1 MKRLWVVLLLA
12 PHLAAQRVPDSYI
25 VELSGAPVAVE
36 MAKLGRRAAAPDQK
50 AQVRAEQGRMR
61 PAVEERGAKVLD
73 SVQTVANALIVH
85 IPDSEAG
92 QLAAL
97 PGVRRVYPVYLR
109 QLHLDHALPL
119 HSVPDAWR
127 QIGGQDR
134 AGAGVKIGVLDTGID
149 QKHPAFQDPS
159 LPMPAGFPKFS
170 READKDYTTN
180 KVIVAR
186 SYSSDSNPEDHF
198 GHGTAVAMT
207 AAGMPNQGPLALIT
221 GVAPKAYLGNYK
233 IAIGNGQSVSGS
245 AVLKA
250 LDDAVAD
257 GMDVI
262 NLSSGS
268 PLAPRPS
275 DDIEVASIERAVAAG
290 VVVVVSAGNLGPNPN
305 TMSSPASAPS
315 AIAVGGSSNDRM
327 FGTSLTL
334 EGVAPYIALP
344 GSGPN
349 SENPITAPMADVS
362 QLDNDGMACG
372 AFPEG
377 SLTGRIALILRG
389 VCYFEVKLDN
399 AQAAGAVAGVI
410 YTDAERP
417 DIPVM
422 SVGEASLPAMS
433 LSYADGVD
441 IKTRIAASP
450 DLQATLQF
458 SSGTPFA
465 IDPNRLASFS
475 SRGPNPDQG
484 IKPDLVAVG
493 TWLYMA
499 TQKSDPAGD
508 MYDPSGYITESGTS
522 FSAPL
527 VAGAAAVL
535 KAARPGLTAQQYRSL
550 LINSASTFPPASG
563 DPLPVQR
570 AGAGSLNLLA
580 AVSGTATAF
589 PSAVSFGIGDG
600 APDVWREVTISNVGT
615 GADTFSMSA
624 FPVGAGPA
632 PTLFASS
639 LRIDPGKSQTV
650 PVYFTGASLEPGEY
664 QGFLQIQG
672 SAATVPVRI
681 PYWYAVPSGIPQYL
695 TVLSPLE
702 IPASAG
708 VNQRITIVFR
718 VTDASGV
725 ALPDANPTATVVSGG
740 GAASEVF
747 SIDSEVPGAYWVR
760 LTLGPGVGENKFH
773 IGVGDLTP
781 LEILIQGQRTP

>member
-36 MAKLGRRAAAPDQK
+36 MAKLGRRAAASDQK

-61 PAVEERGAKVLD
+61 PAVEERGGEVLD

-170 READKDYTTN
+170 RQADQDYTTN

-186 SYSSDSNPEDHF
+186 SYGSDSNPEDHF

-207 AAGMPNQGPLALIT
+207 AAGMPNQGALALIT

-233 IAIGNGQSVSGS
+233 IALGSGQSVSS
-245 AVLKA
+245 STTLKA

-315 AIAVGGSSNDRM
+315 AIAVGASSNDRM

-372 AFPEG
+372 ALPEG

-417 DIPVM
+417 DILLM

-441 IKTRIAASP
+441 IQKRIAASP

-458 SSGTPFA
+458 KYGTPFA

-475 SRGPNPDQG
+475 SLGPNPDQG

-493 TWLYMA
+493 TWLYLA
-499 TQKSDPAGD
+499 TQSSDPAGE

-527 VAGAAAVL
+527 VAGAAAVV

-550 LINSASTFPPASG
+550 LINSASTFSPASG
-563 DPLPVQR
+563 DPFPVQR

-580 AVSGTATAF
+580 ALTSTVAAF
-589 PSAVSFGIGDG
+589 PTSVSFGIGGGD
-600 APDVWREVTISNVGT
+600 ADVWRDLTIWNLGT
-615 GADTFSMSA
+615 VADTFSISA
-624 FPVGAGPA
+624 APIGAGPA
-632 PTLFASS
+632 PGLSTSILSIEGGQS
-639 LRIDPGKSQTV
+639 GTV
-650 PVYFTGASLEPGEY
+650 TVHFTGSALAPGEY

-672 SAATVPVRI
+672 SAAASPVRI
-681 PYWYAVPSGIPQYL
+681 PYWYAAPSGTAQYL
-695 TVLSPLE
+695 TILSPVEL
-702 IPASAG
+702 PQTAG
-708 VNQRITIVFR
+708 LNERITFYFR

-725 ALPDANPTATVVSGG
+725 ALLDVNPMVTVVSGG
-740 GAASEVF
+740 GIASEVV
-747 SIDSEVPGAYWVR
+747 SVDWDYPGAYLVR
-760 LTLGPGVGENKFH
+760 LTLGPGAGENRFQFLA
-773 IGVGDLTP
+773 GDLTP
-781 LEILIQGQRTP
+781 LELVIQGQRTP